1 MIKIVLLCLI
11 LTGFYSVHAQQN
23 PFRRPTSVKT
33 DTVDDTRKNPSV
45 KSIKNVKSSNRIW
58 KIIPFGRQLLSAQ
71 RTLSGKLSKTLRA
84 IKAHPH
90 PSTIAV
96 LLFFAFI
103 YGIIHSLG
111 PGHAKTLFISHGVT
125 RGSRHRATWI
135 AGAVF
140 SLTHTGTAILLFS
153 IFKLLL
159 GLQTHEQDIFS
170 RNMITISGILI
181 IIAGIIII
189 ISSMLEKSAHT
200 AAGRLLRRSTGL
212 VPVAVIAGLAPCP
225 GAFLIMT
232 FSNVIGVLPVGVA
245 AVIAVS
251 LGMAVTV
258 SFAGMA
264 GSSIGKTVSGR
275 NSHRIWYIIGNT
287 VRYLAAGSIISI
299 GLMMVL
305 AS

>member
-1 MIKIVLLCLI
+1 MKYIVLLCCI
-11 LTGFYSVHAQQN
+11 LTEFHYGSAKQN
-23 PFRRPTSVKT
+23 PFRRPASVKT
-33 DTVDDTRKNPSV
+33 DTVDETRNSPPEMPV
-45 KSIKNVKSSNRIW
+45 KNVRSRNRIW
-58 KIIPFGRQLLSAQ
+58 KLIPFGRELLSAQ
-71 RTLSGKLSKTLRA
+71 RALSGKLTGTLRA

-96 LLFFAFI
+96 LLIFAFL

-125 RGSRHRATWI
+125 RRSPHRATWI

-140 SLTHTGTAILLFS
+140 SLTHTGTAMLLFT

-159 GLQTHEQDIFS
+159 GLKTQEQDMFS

-189 ISSMLEKSAHT
+189 VSSMLEKRAHS
-200 AAGRLLRRSTGL
+200 AAGGLLRRSTGL

-232 FSNVIGVLPVGVA
+232 FSAVIGVLPVGVA

-264 GSSIGKTVSGR
+264 GSSIGKTIDR
-275 NSHRIWYIIGNT
+275 DNTHKIWRLTGTIIRCG
-287 VRYLAAGSIISI
+287 AAGIIIVI
-299 GLMMVL
+299 GMLM
-305 AS
+305 AIG